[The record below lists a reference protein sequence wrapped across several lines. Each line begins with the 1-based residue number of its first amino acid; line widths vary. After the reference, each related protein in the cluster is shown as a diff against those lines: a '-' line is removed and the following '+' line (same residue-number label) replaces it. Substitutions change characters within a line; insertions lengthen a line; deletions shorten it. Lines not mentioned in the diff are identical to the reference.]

1 MYRYLVI
8 FMLFVGLCSC
18 GEAEVKEKPNQIVW
32 QPEDTIDMVQGWS
45 KDEQFLIDQF
55 VSENDW
61 EMITTETGL
70 RYMIYDSNELKVD
83 SLAKRGQ
90 IAWVQF
96 EIAPLNDTV
105 VYRSD
110 KDVAESF
117 VIEMDHVEN
126 GLHEAITY
134 MRIGD
139 RAKIILPQHLAH
151 GLLGDDLK
159 IPPLTAVVYDIKLV
173 DLE

>member
-1 MYRYLVI
+1 MYKYVLI
-8 FMLFVGLCSC
+8 FLMIIGLFSC
-18 GEAEVKEKPNQIVW
+18 AEPEEKKKSNQIVW
-32 QPEDTIDMVQGWS
+32 QPEDTIDMVKGWS
-45 KDEQFLIDQF
+45 KDEQFLIDQY
-55 VSENDW
+55 VSNNNW

-70 RYMIYDSNELKVD
+70 RYMIYERNELEVD
-83 SLAKRGQ
+83 SIAKRGQ

-105 VYRSD
+105 VYRSE
-110 KDVAESF
+110 KDIAESF

-134 MRIGD
+134 MRKGD